1 MLTYDEREKA
11 VAGLRCRP
19 GRRVLI
25 RVAAGL
31 GVGVRRMKKITFG
44 YKFALKKML
53 DDPENLGRKTAY
65 HLTIIENQH

>member
-31 GVGVRRMKKITFG
+31 GVGVRRMKKN
-44 YKFALKKML
+44 YLWLQVCVKKML